1 MLFIS
6 EVARILCIDK
16 CVVMKLLQ
24 LFLQCNLNFLYK
36 KFNFL
41 FDTLLVQDG
50 LICDDVGWWSG
61 FNKCVYGVENV
72 DIGLFNI
79 MEGTGTN
86 NKVAPSRGAMI
97 GSFIIVVYGVRIL

>member
-50 LICDDVGWWSG
+50 LICDDVGW
-61 FNKCVYGVENV
+61 
-72 DIGLFNI
+72 
-79 MEGTGTN
+79 
-86 NKVAPSRGAMI
+86 
-97 GSFIIVVYGVRIL
+97 